1 MRHHVR
7 LVLKH
12 LLVAVGYAMFIVL
25 AILGI
30 LFFSYEP
37 TEFIYMNF

>member
-1 MRHHVR
+1 MR
-7 LVLKH
+7 LVLKYV
-12 LLVAVGYAMFIVL
+12 LLAVCCAVFIVL
-25 AILGI
+25 SILGI